1 MSATV
6 QSATDAHLPRA
17 RWLLLLLTLCNL
29 FLLLGHRGLN
39 EPDEGRYG
47 EVAREMIERGDWLVP
62 HFWYAPHLSKP
73 PFAYWATAASLKT
86 FGFSE
91 WAVRFPVALAGLS
104 GILAAYCL
112 GRRLAGERAGL
123 WAATILQTAALYAVM
138 ARLLTT
144 DMFLTQFVA
153 WAGYFLWRSLDA
165 LAEPRAGGRFLGWH
179 LAGWAA
185 MGLGFLC
192 KGPVALVIP
201 LAGVVA
207 WLIYRR
213 RDGLAWGW
221 LLGGVAL
228 GLPLC
233 LGIAAPW
240 FLLVDRALPGS
251 LHYMVFGQIVGHALG
266 TVDNRTKNPLFFVG
280 VLAAGFLP
288 WTPLL
293 GALWRRKPWRA
304 LPLEQRA
311 GWVFL
316 SVWAGFAFLLFSLGS
331 AKLPPYILPIFP
343 PLAALVAARF
353 LAEPASW
360 PTGFWPW
367 RRAPLFSACGFVAG
381 LPIGFLIA
389 FQNFTQPWLWLQAGV
404 GLMGLVVL
412 GLVSRY
418 WSVFRCVAGAVA
430 ITLAGFWVLY
440 WKIPTLETSPR
451 GNQTFRVLGGMLK
464 DIYQPGDV
472 LLAWKSLPQGLPLY
486 AAPVISPT
494 QRPYLGR
501 LNPSIHPFEFPG
513 NRERFAGLI
522 LTNAADVAPLLTRG
536 PRVLAVGTKGSF
548 EELRSG
554 LPQAQAVL
562 LLRSGRWELIELRPP
577 SASDAKP

>member
-6 QSATDAHLPRA
+6 QSASDRHLPRA
-17 RWLLLLLTLCNL
+17 RWLLLALTLLNL

-123 WAATILQTAALYAVM
+123 WAAVILQTAALYAVM
-138 ARLLTT
+138 SRLLTT

-165 LAEPRAGGRFLGWH
+165 LPEPSARLKFLGWH

-201 LAGVVA
+201 LAGAVA
-207 WLIYRR
+207 LLSYRR
-213 RDGLAWGW
+213 KDKLPW
-221 LLGGVAL
+221 LLLLAGAAL
-228 GLPLC
+228 GSAVC
-233 LGIAAPW
+233 AAIAVPW

-251 LHYMVFGQIVGHALG
+251 LHYMIFGQIVGHALG
-266 TVDNRTKNPLFFVG
+266 TVDNRTKNPLFFVA
-280 VLAAGFLP
+280 VLAGGFLP
-288 WTPLL
+288 WTFLL
-293 GALWRRKPWRA
+293 GWLWRRKHWRA
-304 LPLEQRA
+304 MAPVQRG
-311 GWVFL
+311 GWVFF
-316 SVWAGFAFLLFSLGS
+316 SAWAGFAFVIFSLSS

-343 PLAALVAARF
+343 PLAVLVAARF
-353 LAEPASW
+353 LAEPATW
-360 PTGFWPW
+360 PTGLWPL
-367 RRAPLFSACGFVAG
+367 RRVPIFSACGLLAG

-389 FQNFTQPWLWLQAGV
+389 FQNFSQPWLWLQCGV
-404 GLMGLVVL
+404 GLTGLVL
-412 GLVSRY
+412 LAAVSRY
-418 WSVFRCVAGAVA
+418 WNVFRCVAGAVA

-440 WKIPTLETSPR
+440 WKLPSLETSPR
-451 GNQTFRVLGGMLK
+451 GNQTFRALGTMLK
-464 DIYQPGDV
+464 DIYRPGDV

-486 AAPVISPT
+486 AAPTINST
-494 QRPYLGR
+494 NRPYLGR
-501 LNPSIHPFEFPG
+501 LNPAIHPFEFPG
-513 NRERFAGLI
+513 NRARFGDLI

-536 PRVLAVGTKGSF
+536 PRVLAVGTKGTF
-548 EELRSG
+548 EELRTG

-562 LLRSGRWELIELRPP
+562 LLRSGRWELVELRRPMVP
-577 SASDAKP
+577 